1 MSETTAKQ
9 DAYNTALE
17 ASKAAQASAAMH
29 RLDKAKETAAW
40 HLYAKAS
47 KAQAA
52 AEAKAAKD
60 AATK

>member
-1 MSETTAKQ
+1 MSEPNAK
-9 DAYNTALE
+9 DIAYNVALA
-17 ASKAAQASAAMH
+17 ASKTAQASGEIH
-29 RLDKAKETAAW
+29 RMDKAKETAAW
-40 HLYAKAS
+40 HEYAKAS